1 MQSAGLSAKLTA
13 LGGGRRLT
21 QDSLPSEGTLGQ
33 AISVVMRAAQ
43 QQLDAVRSGP
53 LAGARINHQ
62 STLSLF
68 DCQQQMHAFFPDE
81 YPIPGDG
88 ARGRSMRPDGGIV
101 SVTVAGRWHPLLV
114 TEDKIQGTNDIRFA
128 KELGRQ
134 ATGNAIERAAK
145 NIRGA
150 EMAFLAPDQK
160 LFPYI
165 VFAAGCDFHSSETI
179 ASRLEM
185 MNYGVPNAAFEVT
198 PSNVEVTPR
207 LIDRLEHMS
216 CKKRFG
222 GRAVASIFIKTHK
235 WDEMPHGSSNWS
247 TPERVLVCG
256 WAMKQSMDQ
265 LFSTYRQ
272 SS

>member
-1 MQSAGLSAKLTA
+1 MQSAGLSTKLA
-13 LGGGRRLT
+13 AIGGGRRLT

-33 AISVVMRAAQ
+33 AIAQAMYTAQ
-43 QQLDAVRSGP
+43 QRLEAVRTGP
-53 LAGARINHQ
+53 LAGARLNHQ

-68 DCQQQMHAFFPDE
+68 DCQQHMRALFPEE
-81 YPIPGDG
+81 YPPPDDA
-88 ARGRSMRPDGGIV
+88 ARSRSMRPDGGVV

-114 TEDKIQGTNDIRFA
+114 TEDKIQGTNDLRFT
-128 KELGRQ
+128 KGLGRQ

-150 EMAFLAPDQK
+150 EMAFLGPDQE

-185 MNYGVPNAAFEVT
+185 MNYGVPNATFEVT
-198 PSNVEVTPR
+198 PSNIDIAQR
-207 LIDRLEHMS
+207 LTDRLTHMS
-216 CKKRFG
+216 CRKRFG

-235 WDEMPHGSSNWS
+235 WDEMPHGSSNW
-247 TPERVLVCG
+247 TVPERALVCD
-256 WAMKQSMDQ
+256 WAMKQSLDQ
-265 LFSTYRQ
+265 LFTIYS
-272 SS
+272 